1 MILWIQV
8 KYSFKYEK
16 TPAVTVW
23 RLSAEVLKSNNNKP
37 HHYLTTID
45 PLCKQ

>member
-23 RLSAEVLKSNNNKP
+23 RLSAEVLPQKYPTSLSYN
-37 HHYLTTID
+37 D
-45 PLCKQ
+45 